1 MQIKFNLVLRRLF
14 ILIAPA
20 LLLYGCGLW
29 NNFTTYFNLYYDTT
43 DLFGQVEKSIDA
55 QKRDL
60 FSIEPITVPPSSSAQ
75 LTKVIEKCSQIL
87 QFHAESSYVDDALF
101 IIGKC
106 FYYQTDYPK
115 ALRKFEE
122 LIATQ
127 PKSSLVLETKLWIGR
142 TQMRLKE
149 YNNALATLEDVNATA
164 AKENKKTIEQDVLI
178 EEIKYRISQN
188 DYNRAIT
195 LADNLLKVSGDN
207 TIKAEVAYEMGKL
220 YNLVGD
226 PANAIKSFQKV
237 TDYSPSYGTEFNSL
251 VELGKTLRQNG
262 DNQKALDIFDVMSRQ
277 QKNLDSLDV
286 IDLQKGLT
294 LLKLDKTNEALDQFY
309 YVDSSFARTP
319 SQGMASYELGK
330 VFLIKYRN
338 FDTAYY
344 FYNRTSASA
353 APAQYLDD
361 ARNKVGLL
369 TKYRVLSNDLQYNR
383 KELSYA
389 LNPDLFVKDSIA
401 YSNEIAQEVERAR
414 YQAYFDSLKNS
425 SGRMGFDSLKALSAL
440 LQADSL
446 KKSDSTFAADS
457 SRVADSLKAL
467 GQNPNQALLNNPNQ
481 NQFNNPNQLLR
492 PNQNYRGS
500 NVQNQQAQ
508 NNALPTITKK
518 PPQRPTV
525 PIDSLQNYVVGSE
538 FELGNLL
545 FTEFNLPDSAYNYY
559 TDILTNYAASPYEA
573 QVLYALG
580 SYYLTMND
588 SVKADSIFNVVYN
601 NYRNESI
608 VNAAANKLNKPLINV
623 GYDTAQVLYSNAE
636 SQMMRAAYDSS
647 LISMYAIYKNH
658 PKSIYA
664 AKALYA
670 AGWILENNKNLNDSA
685 AVVYDTL
692 IKVYPRSIYAMNVS
706 PKIGYYNSEIARLK
720 LAREDSLLAL
730 SKANHDTL
738 ATDSLKNIQNK
749 MASLES
755 NGARNV
761 NPNLAEKNP
770 NQNAAGIKPEE
781 ANTNMIQNN
790 TVSADTLIRV
800 RRKGMNLIR

>member
-1 MQIKFNLVLRRLF
+1 MQIKFNLILRRL
-14 ILIAPA
+14 IVLAVPA
-20 LLLYGCGLW
+20 LLLYGCGIW

-43 DLFGQVEKSIDA
+43 DLFGQVQKSIDA

-60 FSIEPITVPPSSSAQ
+60 FSIEPVTLPPSSSGQ
-75 LTKVIEKCSQIL
+75 VTKVIEKCSQIL
-87 QFHAESSYVDDALF
+87 QFHAQSSYVDDALF

-127 PKSSLVLETKLWIGR
+127 PKSSLVLETKFWIGK
-142 TQMRLKE
+142 TQMRMKE
-149 YNNALATLEDVNATA
+149 YTNALATLEDVRATA
-164 AKENKKTIEQDVLI
+164 EKENKKSIQQDVLI
-178 EEIKYRISQN
+178 QEIKYRISQK

-195 LADNLLKVSGDN
+195 LADNLLKVSDDN

-226 PANAIKSFQKV
+226 PDNAIKSFEKV
-237 TDYSPSYGTEFNSL
+237 TDYSPTYGTEFNSL
-251 VELGKTLRQNG
+251 TELGKTLRQNNE
-262 DNQKALDIFDVMSRQ
+262 NQKALDIFNSMSRQ
-277 QKNLDSLDV
+277 QKNLDSMDV

-294 LLKLDKTNEALDQFY
+294 LLKMDKTKDALDQFF

-319 SQGMASYELGK
+319 SQGLASYELGR
-330 VFLIKYRN
+330 VFLDKYRN

-344 FYNRTSASA
+344 YYNRASSSA
-353 APAQYLDD
+353 APQQYLDD
-361 ARNKVGLL
+361 ARTKVGLL
-369 TKYRVLSNDLQYNR
+369 TKYKVLSGELQDNR

-401 YSNEIAQEVERAR
+401 FANEVAQELERAK
-414 YQAYFDSLKNS
+414 YQAYFDSLKSAFGKQN
-425 SGRMGFDSLKALSAL
+425 FDSLKALSEI
-440 LQADSL
+440 QKADSL
-446 KKSDSTFAADS
+446 KKLDSTLT
-457 SRVADSLKAL
+457 ADSLKSL
-467 GQNPNQALLNNPNQ
+467 NPNQLQNPNQTQLNNPNQ
-481 NQFNNPNQLLR
+481 NQLNNPNQLLR
-492 PNQNYRGS
+492 PGQNFRGNS
-500 NVQNQQAQ
+500 LQNRYAQ
-508 NNALPTITKK
+508 NAPPPTVTMK
-518 PPQRPTV
+518 PPQRPTQ
-525 PIDSLQNYVVGSE
+525 PIDTLQNYVVRSE

-573 QVLYALG
+573 RVLYALG

-608 VNAAANKLNKPLINV
+608 VNAAANKLHKPLVNFD
-623 GYDTAQVLYSNAE
+623 YDTAQVIYSQAE
-636 SQMMRAAYDSS
+636 EQMMRASYDSS
-647 LISMYAIYKNH
+647 LTGMYSIYKNH

-670 AGWILENNKNLNDSA
+670 AGWILENNKNMNDSA

-692 IKVYPRSIYAMNVS
+692 IKEYPRSIYAMNIS
-706 PKIGYYNSEIARLK
+706 PKISYYNSEIERLK
-720 LAREDSLLAL
+720 LARKDSMLAMSKTNRDSLA
-730 SKANHDTL
+730 A
-738 ATDSLKNIQNK
+738 DSLQNIQK
-749 MASLES
+749 KLASLENS
-755 NGARNV
+755 M
-761 NPNLAEKNP
+761 PNKINP
-770 NQNAAGIKPEE
+770 NQDAGNKPGE
-781 ANTNMIQNN
+781 TNPVAITNN
-790 TVSADTLIRV
+790 TASADTLIRV